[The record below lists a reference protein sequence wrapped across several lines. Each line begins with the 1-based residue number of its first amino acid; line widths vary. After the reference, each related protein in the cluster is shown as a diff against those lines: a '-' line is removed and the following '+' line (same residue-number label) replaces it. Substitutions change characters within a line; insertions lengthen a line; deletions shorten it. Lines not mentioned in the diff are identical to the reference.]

1 MAESSTWV
9 TLADLRSIGFENG
22 IGSCAG
28 QGMMNAVKASADKV
42 GWMVVGCDMVKN
54 GMEDDEGD
62 RITRDLFNDV
72 HKYLAYNPKRLYY
85 GGFSGGAMRSYRLS
99 YLMKDKCS
107 GILAFGGWLGGKEF
121 HKKPYQRNMRIAMVN
136 GASDSSAKGWE
147 ADDTRALKS
156 KQCTVK
162 VFRFE
167 GGHQLPA
174 VETVD
179 KAINWLNAGS

>member
-1 MAESSTWV
+1 MVTVRLAELYTG
-9 TLADLRSIGFENG
+9 LL
-22 IGSCAG
+22 
-28 QGMMNAVKASADKV
+28 ASA
-42 GWMVVGCDMVKN
+42 CDMVKN

-107 GILAFGGWLGGKEF
+107 GILAFGGWLGGKDF

-179 KAINWLNAGS
+179 KAINWLDAGS